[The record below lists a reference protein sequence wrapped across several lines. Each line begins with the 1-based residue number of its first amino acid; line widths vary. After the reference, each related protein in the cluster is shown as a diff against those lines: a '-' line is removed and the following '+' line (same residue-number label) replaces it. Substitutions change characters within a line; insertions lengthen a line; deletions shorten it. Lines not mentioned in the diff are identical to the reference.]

1 MSYPN
6 LNFRNKFYL
15 ENIFAKGLFTK
26 RKLMEGGVPKNKLEF
41 YLEHIKSIVNL
52 QLLEDISN
60 IEKSMNSYI
69 EN

>member
-1 MSYPN
+1 
-6 LNFRNKFYL
+6 
-15 ENIFAKGLFTK
+15 
-26 RKLMEGGVPKNKLEF
+26 MEGGVPKNKLEF